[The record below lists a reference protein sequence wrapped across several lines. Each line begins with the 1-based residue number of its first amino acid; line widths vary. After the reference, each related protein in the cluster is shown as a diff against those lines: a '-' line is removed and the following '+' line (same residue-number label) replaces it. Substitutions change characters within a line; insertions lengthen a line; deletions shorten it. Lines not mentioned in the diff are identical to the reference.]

1 MKIKEGGGVMP
12 TYDNKVLPMLPL
24 RDMVIFPYMVVP
36 LFVGRD
42 KSIRSLEE
50 SINKRL
56 DIVLVAQKDSQVNT
70 PGQGDTFEIGT
81 VGNIIQLLRLPDGT
95 VKVLIEGI
103 KRVKINK
110 FVTSDEHF
118 MVEAQEVDDIE
129 DVEAEQLDAMVK
141 AVKNQF
147 ERYVRLNKKIP
158 PEMLMTISGINDPS
172 RLTDTIAAHLTLKL
186 EDKQKL
192 LGNFSIAKRL
202 EELLAM
208 MQAEMEIL
216 SIEKKIKSRVKQQ
229 IEKNQK
235 EYYLNEQ
242 INAIQKELGGNGE
255 EELDEVTELANKI
268 RDKKMPMEARE
279 RAEKELK
286 KMKMMS
292 PMSAESAVIRN
303 YIDWIIGLPW
313 EEASMDNNDIE
324 EAKRILDEDH
334 YGLTKVK
341 DRIIDYLAIKTMAG
355 DLRGPILCLVGP
367 PGVGKTSLAR
377 SIGRAVNKK
386 FVRMSLG
393 GVRDE
398 AEIRGHRRTYVG
410 ALPGKVIQGMKKA
423 GTINP
428 VFLFDEIDKMS
439 NDQQRGDPASALL
452 EVLDPEQNY
461 MFNDHYLELDY
472 NLSKVM
478 FITTANSMYTIP
490 GPLLDRM
497 EVIELS
503 SYTEEEK
510 LNIAKRYL
518 VPKQITANGLRV
530 DQVSFSDKALLFVIR
545 RYTKEAGVRSLERE
559 IATLVRKSAR
569 AILES
574 KGKKTKILINEEL
587 VEKFIEAPRY
597 KYGVVEGED
606 QIGTTNGLAWTSV
619 GGEMLVV
626 EVTVTSGR
634 GMVEVTGHLGDV
646 MRESAKAAIS
656 YVRSRAGQLGLDKD
670 FYSKTDI
677 HIHAPEAAIPKDGPS
692 AGVTIATSLVSALT
706 KRPVKRHVAM
716 TGEITIRGHVLP
728 IGGLKEK
735 IMAAYRAGVKDVI
748 IPEENVKDLKDVPEV
763 ILKAFTIHPV
773 KEADEVLRLALV
785 FNEGEQ
791 LFIGEE
797 DEYFT
802 IKGDKGYNQKNAG
815 RAPERH

>member
-1 MKIKEGGGVMP
+1 MP
-12 TYDNKVLPMLPL
+12 AVKTLPLLPL
-24 RDMVIFPYMVVP
+24 RDMVVFPYMVVP

-56 DIVLVAQKDSQVNT
+56 DIVLVAQRDSQVNN
-70 PGQGDTFEIGT
+70 PGPSDIYDIGT

-95 VKVLIEGI
+95 VKVLIEGV

-110 FVTSDEHF
+110 YTPAEDHF
-118 MVEAQEVDDIE
+118 MVEAEEIENTKDIDD
-129 DVEAEQLDAMVK
+129 EQMDALMR
-141 AVKNQF
+141 AVKSQF

-172 RLTDTIAAHLTLKL
+172 RLSDTISAHLTLKV

-192 LGNFSIAKRL
+192 LGMLSLSKRM
-202 EELLAM
+202 EELLAL

-216 SIEKKIKSRVKQQ
+216 QLEKRIKTRVKQQ
-229 IEKNQK
+229 MEKSQK

-242 INAIQKELGGNGE
+242 MNAIQKELGGAGDE
-255 EELDEVTELANKI
+255 EQDEISELAAKI
-268 RDKKMPMEARE
+268 RDKKMSAEAKE

-286 KMKMMS
+286 KLKMMS
-292 PMSAESAVIRN
+292 PMSAESAVVRN

-313 EEASMDNNDIE
+313 EDASNDNNDIE

-334 YGLTKVK
+334 YGLVKVK

-355 DLRGPILCLVGP
+355 NLRGPILCLVGP
-367 PGVGKTSLAR
+367 PGTGKTSLAH
-377 SIGRAVNKK
+377 SIARAVNKK

-393 GVRDE
+393 GIRDE

-410 ALPGKVIQGMKKA
+410 ALPGKIIQGMKKV

-428 VFLFDEIDKMS
+428 VFLLDEVDKMS
-439 NDQQRGDPASALL
+439 SDQRGDPASALL
-452 EVLDPEQNY
+452 EVLDPEQNCA
-461 MFNDHYLELDY
+461 FNDLYLELDY

-490 GPLLDRM
+490 APLLDRM

-510 LNIAKRYL
+510 LNIAKKYL
-518 VPKQITANGLRV
+518 VPKQILANGLRD
-530 DQVSFSDKALLFVIR
+530 DQISFSTQALYFIIR
-545 RYTKEAGVRSLERE
+545 RYTKEAGVRNLERE
-559 IATLVRKSAR
+559 IGTVVRKSAR

-574 KGKKTKILINEEL
+574 KGKKTKITANEALI
-587 VEKFIEAPRY
+587 EKFLEAPRY
-597 KYGVVEGED
+597 KYGVIEGED

-706 KRPVKRHVAM
+706 KRPVKKHVAM

-735 IMAAYRAGVKDVI
+735 IMAAYRAGVKEVI
-748 IPEENVKDLKDVPEV
+748 IPDENMKDLKEIPEV
-763 ILKAFTIHPV
+763 IMKEIIVHPV

-785 FNEGEQ
+785 MEEGDNI
-791 LFIGEE
+791 FTGEE
-797 DEYFT
+797 DEYMLV
-802 IKGDKGYNQKNAG
+802 KGDKGYNPKARSINK
-815 RAPERH
+815 H

>member
-1 MKIKEGGGVMP
+1 MP
-12 TYDNKVLPMLPL
+12 NTKVLPLLPL
-24 RDMVIFPYMVVP
+24 RDMVVFPYMVVP

-56 DIVLVAQKDSQVNT
+56 DIVLVAQKDSQVNSPT
-70 PGQGDTFEIGT
+70 PNDIFEIGT
-81 VGNIIQLLRLPDGT
+81 IGNVIQLLRLPDGT

-103 KRVKINK
+103 KRVKINR
-110 FVTSDEHF
+110 FLPSEDHF
-118 MVEAQEVDDIE
+118 L
-129 DVEAEQLDAMVK
+129 VEAEEIEDIDDTDQSQIEALVR
-141 AVKNQF
+141 AVKGQF

-158 PEMLMTISGINDPS
+158 PEMLMTISGINDAS
-172 RLTDTIAAHLTLKL
+172 RLSDTISAHLSLKL

-192 LGNFSIAKRL
+192 LGVMSVPKRL
-202 EELLAM
+202 EELLAL

-216 SIEKKIKSRVKQQ
+216 QLEKRIKSRVKQQ
-229 IEKNQK
+229 MEKNQK

-242 INAIQKELGGNGE
+242 INAIQKELGSE
-255 EELDEVTELANKI
+255 EELDEVTELSNKI
-268 RDKKMPMEARE
+268 RDKKMSAEARD

-286 KMKMMS
+286 KLKMMS
-292 PMSAESAVIRN
+292 PMSAESAVVRN
-303 YIDWIIGLPW
+303 YIDWILSLPW
-313 EEASMDNNDIE
+313 EEASTDNNDIE
-324 EAKRILDEDH
+324 AAKRILDEDH
-334 YGLTKVK
+334 YGLAKVK
-341 DRIIDYLAIKTMAG
+341 ERIIDYLAIKTLAG

-367 PGVGKTSLAR
+367 PGVGKTSLAK
-377 SIGRAVNKK
+377 SVARAINKK

-410 ALPGKVIQGMKKA
+410 ALPGKIIQGMRKA
-423 GTINP
+423 GTVNP
-428 VFLFDEIDKMS
+428 VFLLDEIDKMS
-439 NDQQRGDPASALL
+439 SDQRGDPASALL
-452 EVLDPEQNY
+452 EVLDPEQNST
-461 MFNDHYLELDY
+461 FNDHYLELDF
-472 NLSKVM
+472 NLSKTM

-490 GPLLDRM
+490 LPLLDRM
-497 EVIELS
+497 EVIELN

-518 VPKQITANGLRV
+518 VPKQIAANGIRD
-530 DQVSFSDKALLFVIR
+530 DQVKFSNQTLLFVIR
-545 RYTKEAGVRSLERE
+545 RYTKEAGVRTLERE
-559 IATLVRKSAR
+559 IGTLIRKSAR
-569 AILES
+569 EILES
-574 KGKKTKILINEEL
+574 KGKKQQIILTEKL
-587 VEKFIEAPRY
+587 VEKFLEAPRY
-597 KYGVVEGED
+597 KYGVIEGQD

-626 EVTVTSGR
+626 EVTVMPGR
-634 GMVEVTGHLGDV
+634 GFVEVTGHLGDV

-677 HIHAPEAAIPKDGPS
+677 HIHTPEAAIPKDGPS

-706 KRPVKRHVAM
+706 KRPVKKHVAM

-748 IPEENVKDLKDVPEV
+748 IPAENVKDLKEVPEV
-763 ILKAFTIHPV
+763 ILKELTVHPV
-773 KEADEVLRLALV
+773 KEADEVLKLALV
-785 FNEGEQ
+785 AGSGDEIFT
-791 LFIGEE
+791 GEE
-797 DEYFT
+797 EEYMF
-802 IKGDKGYNQKNAG
+802 IKGDKGYNPKSSIK
-815 RAPERH
+815 EKH

>member
-1 MKIKEGGGVMP
+1 MATVR
-12 TYDNKVLPMLPL
+12 TLPLLPL
-24 RDMVIFPYMVVP
+24 REMVVFPYMVVP

-42 KSIRSLEE
+42 KSIRALEE

-56 DIVLVAQKDSQVNT
+56 DIVLVAQKDAQVNNPSST
-70 PGQGDTFEIGT
+70 DVFEIGV
-81 VGNIIQLLRLPDGT
+81 VGNVIQLLRLPDGT

-103 KRVKINK
+103 KRVKVKK
-110 FVTSDEHF
+110 FVSTDEF
-118 MVEAQEVDDIE
+118 FS
-129 DVEAEQLDAMVK
+129 VEAEDIDDVSDVEEAQLDALVR
-141 AVKNQF
+141 AVKSQF

-158 PEMLMTISGINDPS
+158 PEMLMTIHSINDAS
-172 RLTDTIAAHLTLKL
+172 RLSDTISAHLTLKL

-192 LGNFSIAKRL
+192 LGILSIAKRL
-202 EELLAM
+202 EELLAL

-216 SIEKKIKSRVKQQ
+216 QLERRIKNRVKEQ

-242 INAIQKELGGNGE
+242 INAIQKELGSE
-255 EELDEVTELANKI
+255 EEQDEVTELANKI
-268 RDKKMPMEARE
+268 KEKKMSAEARE

-286 KMKMMS
+286 KLKMMS
-292 PMSAESAVIRN
+292 PMSAESAVVRN

-313 EEASMDNNDIE
+313 EEASIDNNDIE

-334 YGLTKVK
+334 YGLKKVK
-341 DRIIDYLAIKTMAG
+341 DRIIDYIAIKTMAG

-367 PGVGKTSLAR
+367 PGVGKTSLAH
-377 SIGRAVNKK
+377 SVARAVNRK

-410 ALPGKVIQGMKKA
+410 ALPGKIIQGMKKV

-428 VFLFDEIDKMS
+428 VFLLDEIDKMS
-439 NDQQRGDPASALL
+439 SDQRGDPASALL
-452 EVLDPEQNY
+452 EVLDPEQNFA
-461 MFNDHYLELDY
+461 FNDHYLELDY
-472 NLSKVM
+472 NLSKTL

-510 LNIAKRYL
+510 LNIARKYL
-518 VPKQITANGLRV
+518 VTKQLAANGVRE
-530 DQVSFSDKALLFVIR
+530 DQISISTQALLFVIR
-545 RYTKEAGVRSLERE
+545 RYTKESGVRSLERE
-559 IATLVRKSAR
+559 IGTLVRKSAR

-574 KGKKTKILINEEL
+574 KGKKTKIVLTEALI
-587 VEKFIEAPRY
+587 EKFLEAPRY
-597 KYGVVEGED
+597 KYGVTEGED
-606 QIGTTNGLAWTSV
+606 QIGSTNGLAWTSV

-626 EVTVTSGR
+626 EVTVMPGR
-634 GMVEVTGHLGDV
+634 GMVDVTGHLGQV
-646 MRESAKAAIS
+646 MSESAKAAIS

-677 HIHAPEAAIPKDGPS
+677 HIHATEAAIPKDGPS

-706 KRPVKRHVAM
+706 KRPVKKHVAM

-735 IMAAYRAGVKDVI
+735 IMAAYRAGVKEVI
-748 IPEENVKDLKDVPEV
+748 IPEENAKDLYEVPES
-763 ILKAFTIHPV
+763 ILKELIIHPV
-773 KEADEVLRLALV
+773 KDADQVLQLALV
-785 FNEGEQ
+785 LKEGEK
-791 LFIGEE
+791 LFVGDE
-797 DEYFT
+797 DEYIF
-802 IKGDKGYNQKNAG
+802 IKGDKGYNQKA
-815 RAPERH
+815 HSTDKH

>member
-1 MKIKEGGGVMP
+1 MSASN
-12 TYDNKVLPMLPL
+12 NKALPMLPL
-24 RDMVIFPYMVVP
+24 RDMVVFPYMVVP

-50 SINKRL
+50 SINKRM
-56 DIVLVAQKDSQVNT
+56 DIVLVAQKDAQVNV
-70 PGQGDTFEIGT
+70 PGLNDVFEIGT

-103 KRVKINK
+103 KRVKVNR
-110 FVTSDEHF
+110 FLASEESF
-118 MVEAQEVDDIE
+118 MVEAEEVDDIE
-129 DVEAEQLDAMVK
+129 DADADQLDAMVK

-192 LGNFSIAKRL
+192 LGNFSISKRL

-216 SIEKKIKSRVKQQ
+216 QIEKKIKSRVKQQ
-229 IEKNQK
+229 MEKSQK

-242 INAIQKELGGNGE
+242 INAIQKELGSE
-255 EELDEVTELANKI
+255 EEVDEITELANKI
-268 RDKKMPMEARE
+268 RDKKMPMEARD

-313 EEASMDNNDIE
+313 EEMSMDNNDIE

-367 PGVGKTSLAR
+367 PGVGKTSLAK
-377 SIGRAVNKK
+377 SIARAINKK

-410 ALPGKVIQGMKKA
+410 ALPGKVIQGMKKV

-452 EVLDPEQNY
+452 EVLDPEQNCA
-461 MFNDHYLELDY
+461 FNDHYLELDY

-518 VPKQITANGLRV
+518 VPKQIIANGLRA
-530 DQVSFSDKALLFVIR
+530 DQVSFPDKALLFVIR
-545 RYTKEAGVRSLERE
+545 RYTKESGVRSLERE

-574 KGKKTKILINEEL
+574 KGKKTKIVLSEEL

-597 KYGVVEGED
+597 KYGVIEGED

-619 GGEMLVV
+619 GGEMLIV

-677 HIHAPEAAIPKDGPS
+677 HIHATEAAIPKDGPS

-748 IPEENVKDLKDVPEV
+748 IPDENFKDLKDVPEV
-763 ILKAFTIHPV
+763 ILKELTIHPV
-773 KEADEVLRLALV
+773 KEADEVLKLALV
-785 FNEGEQ
+785 FEEGEQ
-791 LFIGEE
+791 LFVGEE
-797 DEYFT
+797 DEYLT
-802 IKGDKGYNQKNAG
+802 IKGDKGYNQRVSA
-815 RAPERH
+815 RAERH

>member
-1 MKIKEGGGVMP
+1 MSASNV
-12 TYDNKVLPMLPL
+12 KVLPMLPL
-24 RDMVIFPYMVVP
+24 RDMVVFPYMVVP
-36 LFVGRD
+36 LFVGRER
-42 KSIRSLEE
+42 SIRSLEE

-56 DIVLVAQKDSQVNT
+56 DIVLVSQRDPQVNEPT
-70 PGQGDTFEIGT
+70 QADLSEIGT
-81 VGNIIQLLRLPDGT
+81 IGNIIQLLRLPDGT

-103 KRVKINK
+103 KRVRVNK
-110 FVTSDEHF
+110 LQANTELF
-118 MVEAQEVDDIE
+118 MVEAQEIEDIE
-129 DVEAEQLDAMVK
+129 DADTEQLDAMVK

-192 LGNFSIAKRL
+192 LSNSSISKRL

-216 SIEKKIKSRVKQQ
+216 QLEKKIKSRVKQQ
-229 IEKNQK
+229 MEKNQK

-242 INAIQKELGGNGE
+242 INAIQKELGSE
-255 EELDEVTELANKI
+255 EEQDEVTELANKI
-268 RDKKMPMEARE
+268 REKRMPMEARE

-313 EEASMDNNDIE
+313 EESSIDNNDIE

-377 SIGRAVNKK
+377 SIARAVNKK

-410 ALPGKVIQGMKKA
+410 ALPGKIIQGMKKV
-423 GTINP
+423 GTVNP
-428 VFLFDEIDKMS
+428 VFLLDEIDKMS
-439 NDQQRGDPASALL
+439 SDQRGDPASALL
-452 EVLDPEQNY
+452 EVLDPEQNIA
-461 MFNDHYLELDY
+461 FNDHYLELDY
-472 NLSKVM
+472 DLSKTM

-490 GPLLDRM
+490 APLLDRM
-497 EVIELS
+497 ELIELS

-518 VPKQITANGLRV
+518 VPKQVAANGLRA
-530 DQVSFSDKALLFVIR
+530 DQVSFPDKALLFVIR
-545 RYTKEAGVRSLERE
+545 RYTKEAGVRNLERE

-574 KGKKTKILINEEL
+574 KGKKNKIVLSEDL

-597 KYGVVEGED
+597 KYGVIDGED

-677 HIHAPEAAIPKDGPS
+677 HIHATEAAIPKDGPS

-735 IMAAYRAGVKDVI
+735 IMAAYRAGVKEVI
-748 IPEENVKDLKDVPEV
+748 IPDENVKDLKDVPDV
-763 ILKAFTIHPV
+763 ILKQLVIHPV
-773 KEADEVLRLALV
+773 KETDEVLRMALV
-785 FNEGEQ
+785 FKDGEQ
-791 LFIGEE
+791 LFVGEE
-797 DEYFT
+797 DEYLT
-802 IKGDKGYNQKNAG
+802 IKGDKGYNQRVSA
-815 RAPERH
+815 RAEKH

>member
-1 MKIKEGGGVMP
+1 MS
-12 TYDNKVLPMLPL
+12 TRVLPLLPL
-24 RDMVIFPYMVVP
+24 RDMVVFPYMVVP

-56 DIVLVAQKDSQVNT
+56 DIVLIAQRDSQVNN
-70 PGQGDTFEIGT
+70 PGPSDIHETGT
-81 VGNIIQLLRLPDGT
+81 VGNVIQLLRLPDGT
-95 VKVLIEGI
+95 VKVLVEGI

-110 FVTSDEHF
+110 FMPSEDHF
-118 MVEAQEVDDIE
+118 MVEVDEIE
-129 DVEAEQLDAMVK
+129 DVKDIDDEQMDALVR

-172 RLTDTIAAHLTLKL
+172 RLSDTISAHLTLKL
-186 EDKQKL
+186 EDKQKI
-192 LGNFSIAKRL
+192 LGMLSLSKRL
-202 EELLAM
+202 EELLAL

-216 SIEKKIKSRVKQQ
+216 QLEKRIKSRVKQQ

-242 INAIQKELGGNGE
+242 INAIQKELGGGGE
-255 EELDEVTELANKI
+255 EELDEITELANKI
-268 RDKKMPMEARE
+268 KEKKMSAEAKE

-286 KMKMMS
+286 KLKMMS
-292 PMSAESAVIRN
+292 PMSAESAVVRN

-313 EEASMDNNDIE
+313 EEASNDNNDID

-341 DRIIDYLAIKTMAG
+341 DRVIDYLAIKTMAG
-355 DLRGPILCLVGP
+355 NLRGPILCLVGP
-367 PGVGKTSLAR
+367 PGVGKTSFAH
-377 SIGRAVNKK
+377 SIARAVNRK

-410 ALPGKVIQGMKKA
+410 ALPGKIIQGMKKV

-428 VFLFDEIDKMS
+428 VFLLDEVDKMS
-439 NDQQRGDPASALL
+439 SDQRGDPASALL
-452 EVLDPEQNY
+452 EVLDGEQNFA
-461 MFNDHYLELDY
+461 FNDHYLELDY

-478 FITTANSMYTIP
+478 FVTTANSMYTIP
-490 GPLLDRM
+490 APLLDRM

-510 LNIAKRYL
+510 LNIAKKYL
-518 VPKQITANGLRV
+518 LPKQITANGLRD
-530 DQVSFSDKALLFVIR
+530 DQISFSSQALLFVIR
-545 RYTKEAGVRSLERE
+545 RYTKEAGVRNLERE
-559 IATLVRKSAR
+559 IGTLVRKSAR

-574 KGKKTKILINEEL
+574 KGKKTKIVLNEALI
-587 VEKFIEAPRY
+587 EKFLEAPRY
-597 KYGVVEGED
+597 KYGVVEGQD

-706 KRPVKRHVAM
+706 KRPVKKHVAM

-735 IMAAYRAGVKDVI
+735 IMAAYRAGVKEVI
-748 IPEENVKDLKDVPEV
+748 IPDENVKDLKDVPEV
-763 ILKAFTIHPV
+763 IMKELIIHPV

-785 FNEGEQ
+785 REEGDEI
-791 LFIGEE
+791 FVGEE
-797 DEYFT
+797 DEYMYV
-802 IKGDKGYNQKNAG
+802 KGDKGYNPKTHAIG
-815 RAPERH
+815 KH

>member
-1 MKIKEGGGVMP
+1 MP
-12 TYDNKVLPMLPL
+12 NTKVLPLLPL
-24 RDMVIFPYMVVP
+24 RDMVVFPYMVVP

-56 DIVLVAQKDSQVNT
+56 DIVLVAQKDSQVNSPT
-70 PGQGDTFEIGT
+70 PNDIFEIGT
-81 VGNIIQLLRLPDGT
+81 VGNVIQLLRLPDGT

-103 KRVKINK
+103 KRVKINR
-110 FVTSDEHF
+110 FLPSEDHF
-118 MVEAQEVDDIE
+118 LVEAQEIE
-129 DVEAEQLDAMVK
+129 DIDDTDQSQIEALVR
-141 AVKNQF
+141 AVKGQF

-158 PEMLMTISGINDPS
+158 PEMLMTISGINDAS
-172 RLTDTIAAHLTLKL
+172 RLSDTISAHLSLKL

-192 LGNFSIAKRL
+192 LGVMSVPKRL
-202 EELLAM
+202 EELLAL

-216 SIEKKIKSRVKQQ
+216 QLEKRIKSRVKQQ
-229 IEKNQK
+229 MEKNQK

-242 INAIQKELGGNGE
+242 INAIQKELGSE
-255 EELDEVTELANKI
+255 EELDEVTELSNKI
-268 RDKKMPMEARE
+268 RDKKMSAEARD

-286 KMKMMS
+286 KLKMMS
-292 PMSAESAVIRN
+292 PMSAESAVVRN
-303 YIDWIIGLPW
+303 YIDWILSLPW
-313 EEASMDNNDIE
+313 EDVSTDNNDIE
-324 EAKRILDEDH
+324 AAKRILDEDH
-334 YGLTKVK
+334 YGLVKVK
-341 DRIIDYLAIKTMAG
+341 ERIIDYLAIKTLAG

-367 PGVGKTSLAR
+367 PGTGKTSLAK
-377 SIGRAVNKK
+377 SVARAINKK

-410 ALPGKVIQGMKKA
+410 ALPGKIIQGMRKA
-423 GTINP
+423 GTVNP
-428 VFLFDEIDKMS
+428 VFLLDEIDKMS
-439 NDQQRGDPASALL
+439 SDQRGDPASALL
-452 EVLDPEQNY
+452 EVLDPEQNST
-461 MFNDHYLELDY
+461 FNDHYLELDF
-472 NLSKVM
+472 NLAKTM

-490 GPLLDRM
+490 LPLLDRM
-497 EVIELS
+497 EVIELN

-518 VPKQITANGLRV
+518 VPKQIAANGIRD
-530 DQVSFSDKALLFVIR
+530 DQVKFSNQTLLFVIR
-545 RYTKEAGVRSLERE
+545 RYTKEAGVRTLERE
-559 IATLVRKSAR
+559 IGTLIRKSAR
-569 AILES
+569 EILES
-574 KGKKTKILINEEL
+574 KGKKHQIILTEKL
-587 VEKFIEAPRY
+587 VEKFLEAPRY
-597 KYGVVEGED
+597 KYGVIEGQD

-626 EVTVTSGR
+626 EVTVMPGR
-634 GMVEVTGHLGDV
+634 GFVEVTGHLGDV

-677 HIHAPEAAIPKDGPS
+677 HIHTPEAAIPKDGPS

-706 KRPVKRHVAM
+706 KRPVKKHVAM

-748 IPEENVKDLKDVPEV
+748 IPAENVKDLKEVPEV
-763 ILKAFTIHPV
+763 ILNELTIHPV
-773 KEADEVLRLALV
+773 KEADEVLKLALV
-785 FNEGEQ
+785 AGS
-791 LFIGEE
+791 GEE
-797 DEYFT
+797 IFTGEEEEYMF
-802 IKGDKGYNQKNAG
+802 IKGDKGYSPKSSIK
-815 RAPERH
+815 EKH

>member
-1 MKIKEGGGVMP
+1 
-12 TYDNKVLPMLPL
+12 MLPL
-24 RDMVIFPYMVVP
+24 RDMVVFPYMVVP

-56 DIVLVAQKDSQVNT
+56 DIVLAAQKDSQVND
-70 PGQGDTFEIGT
+70 PGMNDLFEIGT

-110 FVTSDEHF
+110 MAATTDHFV
-118 MVEAQEVDDIE
+118 VEAQEIE
-129 DVEAEQLDAMVK
+129 DVEDVDAEQLDAMVK
-141 AVKNQF
+141 AVKGQF

-192 LGNFSIAKRL
+192 LSNFSISKRL

-216 SIEKKIKSRVKQQ
+216 QLEKKIKSRVKQQ
-229 IEKNQK
+229 MEKNQK

-242 INAIQKELGGNGE
+242 INAIQKELGSE
-255 EELDEVTELANKI
+255 EEIDEVTELANKI

-367 PGVGKTSLAR
+367 PGVGKTSLAK
-377 SIGRAVNKK
+377 SIARAVNKK

-410 ALPGKVIQGMKKA
+410 ALPGKVIQGMKKV

-439 NDQQRGDPASALL
+439 SDQQRGDPASALL
-452 EVLDPEQNY
+452 EVLDPEQNVA
-461 MFNDHYLELDY
+461 FNDHYLELDY

-518 VPKQITANGLRV
+518 VPKQIAANGLRV
-530 DQVSFSDKALLFVIR
+530 DQVSFPDKALLFIIR

-574 KGKKTKILINEEL
+574 KGKKNKVVLSEEL

-619 GGEMLVV
+619 GGEMLIV

-677 HIHAPEAAIPKDGPS
+677 HIHATEAAIPKDGPS

-735 IMAAYRAGVKDVI
+735 IMAAYRAGVKEVI
-748 IPEENVKDLKDVPEV
+748 IPDENFKDLKEVPEV
-763 ILKAFTIHPV
+763 IMKELTVHPV

-791 LFIGEE
+791 LFVGEE
-797 DEYFT
+797 DEYLT
-802 IKGDKGYNQKNAG
+802 IKGDKGYNQRVSA
-815 RAPERH
+815 RAERH

>member
-1 MKIKEGGGVMP
+1 MSVSN
-12 TYDNKVLPMLPL
+12 NKALPMLPL
-24 RDMVIFPYMVVP
+24 RDMVVFPYMVVP

-50 SINKRL
+50 SINKRM
-56 DIVLVAQKDSQVNT
+56 DIVLVAQKDAQVNV
-70 PGQGDTFEIGT
+70 PGLNDVFEIGT

-103 KRVKINK
+103 KRVKVNR
-110 FVTSDEHF
+110 FLSSEESF
-118 MVEAQEVDDIE
+118 MVEAEEVDDIE
-129 DVEAEQLDAMVK
+129 DADADQLDAMVK

-192 LGNFSIAKRL
+192 LGNFSISKRL

-216 SIEKKIKSRVKQQ
+216 QIEKKIKSRVKQQ
-229 IEKNQK
+229 MEKSQK

-242 INAIQKELGGNGE
+242 INAIQKELGSE
-255 EELDEVTELANKI
+255 EEVDEITELANKI
-268 RDKKMPMEARE
+268 RDKKMPMEARD

-313 EEASMDNNDIE
+313 EEMSMDNNDIE

-367 PGVGKTSLAR
+367 PGVGKTSLAK
-377 SIGRAVNKK
+377 SIARAINKK

-410 ALPGKVIQGMKKA
+410 ALPGKVIQGMKKV

-452 EVLDPEQNY
+452 EVLDPEQNCA
-461 MFNDHYLELDY
+461 FNDHYLELDY

-518 VPKQITANGLRV
+518 VPKQIVANGLRA
-530 DQVSFSDKALLFVIR
+530 DQVSFPDKALLFVIR
-545 RYTKEAGVRSLERE
+545 RYTKESGVRSLERE

-574 KGKKTKILINEEL
+574 KGKKTKIVLSEEL

-597 KYGVVEGED
+597 KYGVIEGED

-619 GGEMLVV
+619 GGEMLIV

-677 HIHAPEAAIPKDGPS
+677 HIHATEAAIPKDGPS

-748 IPEENVKDLKDVPEV
+748 IPDENFKDLKDVPEV
-763 ILKAFTIHPV
+763 ILKELTIHPV
-773 KEADEVLRLALV
+773 KEADEVLKLALV
-785 FNEGEQ
+785 FEEGEQ
-791 LFIGEE
+791 LFVGEE
-797 DEYFT
+797 DEYLT
-802 IKGDKGYNQKNAG
+802 IKGDKGYNQRVSA
-815 RAPERH
+815 RAERH

>member
-1 MKIKEGGGVMP
+1 MP
-12 TYDNKVLPMLPL
+12 TTRILPLLPL
-24 RDMVIFPYMVVP
+24 RDMIVFPYMVVP

-56 DIVLVAQKDSQVNT
+56 DIVLVAQRDSQVNSPT
-70 PGQGDTFEIGT
+70 PNDIFDIGT
-81 VGNIIQLLRLPDGT
+81 VGNVIQLLRLPDGT

-103 KRVKINK
+103 KRVKVNR
-110 FVTSDEHF
+110 FLPSEDHF
-118 MVEAQEVDDIE
+118 L
-129 DVEAEQLDAMVK
+129 VEAEEMEDVDDTDQSQMEALVR
-141 AVKNQF
+141 AVKGQF

-158 PEMLMTISGINDPS
+158 PEMLMTISGITDAG
-172 RLTDTIAAHLTLKL
+172 RLADTISAHLTLKL

-192 LGNFSIAKRL
+192 LGMLSVPKRL
-202 EELLAM
+202 EELLAL

-216 SIEKKIKSRVKQQ
+216 QLEKRIKSRVKQQ
-229 IEKNQK
+229 MEKNQK

-242 INAIQKELGGNGE
+242 INAIQKELGSE
-255 EELDEVTELANKI
+255 EEQDEVTELANKI
-268 RDKKMPMEARE
+268 REKKMSAEARD

-286 KMKMMS
+286 KLKMMS
-292 PMSAESAVIRN
+292 PMSAESAVVRN

-313 EEASMDNNDIE
+313 DEVSTDNNDIE

-334 YGLTKVK
+334 YGLHKVK
-341 DRIIDYLAIKTMAG
+341 ERIIDYLAIKTLAG

-367 PGVGKTSLAR
+367 PGVGKTSLAH
-377 SIGRAVNKK
+377 SIARAVNKK

-410 ALPGKVIQGMKKA
+410 ALPGKVIQGMRKA
-423 GTINP
+423 GTNNP
-428 VFLFDEIDKMS
+428 VFLLDEIDKMS
-439 NDQQRGDPASALL
+439 SDQRGDPASALL
-452 EVLDPEQNY
+452 EVLDPEQNFS
-461 MFNDHYLELDY
+461 FNDHYLELDY
-472 NLSKVM
+472 NLSKTM

-490 GPLLDRM
+490 LPLLDRM
-497 EVIELS
+497 EVIELN

-518 VPKQITANGLRV
+518 VPKQITANGIRD
-530 DQVSFSDKALLFVIR
+530 DQVKFSNQALLFVIR
-545 RYTKEAGVRSLERE
+545 RYTKEAGVRTLERE
-559 IATLVRKSAR
+559 IGTLIRKSAR
-569 AILES
+569 EILES
-574 KGKKTKILINEEL
+574 KGKKQQIILTEKLI
-587 VEKFIEAPRY
+587 EKFLEAPIY
-597 KYGVVEGED
+597 KYGVIEGQD
-606 QIGTTNGLAWTSV
+606 QVGTTNGLAWTSV

-626 EVTVTSGR
+626 EVTVMPGR
-634 GMVEVTGHLGDV
+634 GFVEVTGHLGDV

-677 HIHAPEAAIPKDGPS
+677 HIHTPEAAIPKDGPS

-735 IMAAYRAGVKDVI
+735 IMAAYRAGVTDVI

-763 ILKAFTIHPV
+763 IMKALVVHPV
-773 KEADEVLRLALV
+773 KEADEVLKLALV
-785 FNEGEQ
+785 AGEGEKIF
-791 LFIGEE
+791 LGEE
-797 DEYFT
+797 EEYMF
-802 IKGDKGYNQKNAG
+802 IKGDKGYNPKSSIKDK
-815 RAPERH
+815 H

>member
-1 MKIKEGGGVMP
+1 MP
-12 TYDNKVLPMLPL
+12 ASNVKALPMLPL
-24 RDMVIFPYMVVP
+24 RDMVVFPYMVVP
-36 LFVGRD
+36 LFVGRE

-56 DIVLVAQKDSQVNT
+56 DIVLTAQKDSQVND
-70 PGQGDTFEIGT
+70 PGVNDLFEIGT
-81 VGNIIQLLRLPDGT
+81 IGNIIQLLRLPDGT

-103 KRVKINK
+103 KRVKMNK
-110 FVTSDEHF
+110 MLSSTDHF
-118 MVEAQEVDDIE
+118 MVEAQEIEDIE
-129 DVEAEQLDAMVK
+129 DVDAEQLDAMVK
-141 AVKNQF
+141 AVKGQF

-192 LGNFSIAKRL
+192 LSNFSISKRL

-216 SIEKKIKSRVKQQ
+216 QLEKKIKSRVKQQ
-229 IEKNQK
+229 MEKNQK

-242 INAIQKELGGNGE
+242 INAIQKELGSE
-255 EELDEVTELANKI
+255 EEQDEITELANKI
-268 RDKKMPMEARE
+268 REKKMPMEARE

-367 PGVGKTSLAR
+367 PGVGKTSLAK
-377 SIGRAVNKK
+377 SIARAVNKK

-410 ALPGKVIQGMKKA
+410 ALPGKVIQGMKKV

-439 NDQQRGDPASALL
+439 SDQQRGDPASALL
-452 EVLDPEQNY
+452 EVLDPEQNVA
-461 MFNDHYLELDY
+461 FNDHYLELDY

-518 VPKQITANGLRV
+518 VPKQIAANGLRI
-530 DQVSFSDKALLFVIR
+530 DQVSFPDKALLFIIR

-574 KGKKTKILINEEL
+574 KGKKNKVVLSEEL

-597 KYGVVEGED
+597 KYGVIEGED

-619 GGEMLVV
+619 GGEMLIV

-677 HIHAPEAAIPKDGPS
+677 HIHATEAAIPKDGPS

-735 IMAAYRAGVKDVI
+735 IMAAYRAGVKEVI
-748 IPEENVKDLKDVPEV
+748 IPDENFKDLKDVPEV
-763 ILKAFTIHPV
+763 ILKELTVHPV

-785 FNEGEQ
+785 FNKGEQ
-791 LFIGEE
+791 LFVGEE
-797 DEYFT
+797 DEYLT
-802 IKGDKGYNQKNAG
+802 IKGDKGYNQRVSA
-815 RAPERH
+815 RAERH

>member
-1 MKIKEGGGVMP
+1 MP
-12 TYDNKVLPMLPL
+12 ASNVKALPMLPL
-24 RDMVIFPYMVVP
+24 RDMVVFPYMVVP

-56 DIVLVAQKDSQVNT
+56 DIVLAAQKDSQVND
-70 PGQGDTFEIGT
+70 PGMNDLFEIGT

-110 FVTSDEHF
+110 MAATTDHFV
-118 MVEAQEVDDIE
+118 VEAQEIE
-129 DVEAEQLDAMVK
+129 DVEDVDAEQLDAMVK
-141 AVKNQF
+141 AVKGQF

-192 LGNFSIAKRL
+192 LSNFSISKRL

-216 SIEKKIKSRVKQQ
+216 QLEKKIKSRVKQQ
-229 IEKNQK
+229 MEKNQK

-242 INAIQKELGGNGE
+242 INAIQKELGSE
-255 EELDEVTELANKI
+255 EEIDEVTELANKI

-367 PGVGKTSLAR
+367 PGVGKTSLAK
-377 SIGRAVNKK
+377 SIARAVNKK

-410 ALPGKVIQGMKKA
+410 ALPGKVIQGMKKV

-439 NDQQRGDPASALL
+439 SDQQRGDPASALL
-452 EVLDPEQNY
+452 EVLDPEQNVA
-461 MFNDHYLELDY
+461 FNDHYLELDY

-518 VPKQITANGLRV
+518 VPKQIAANGLRV
-530 DQVSFSDKALLFVIR
+530 DQVSFPDKALLFIIR

-574 KGKKTKILINEEL
+574 KGKKNKVVLSEEL

-619 GGEMLVV
+619 GGEMLIV

-677 HIHAPEAAIPKDGPS
+677 HIHATEAAIPKDGPS

-735 IMAAYRAGVKDVI
+735 IMAAYRAGVKEVI
-748 IPEENVKDLKDVPEV
+748 IPDENFKDLKEVPEV
-763 ILKAFTIHPV
+763 IMKELTVHPV

-791 LFIGEE
+791 LFVGEE
-797 DEYFT
+797 DEYLT
-802 IKGDKGYNQKNAG
+802 IKGDKGYNQRVSA
-815 RAPERH
+815 RAERH

>member
-1 MKIKEGGGVMP
+1 MATVR
-12 TYDNKVLPMLPL
+12 TLPLLPL
-24 RDMVIFPYMVVP
+24 REMVVFPYMVVP

-56 DIVLVAQKDSQVNT
+56 DIVLVAQKDAQVNN
-70 PGQGDTFEIGT
+70 PSPNDVFDIGV
-81 VGNIIQLLRLPDGT
+81 VGNVIQLLRLPDGT

-103 KRVKINK
+103 KRVKVKK
-110 FVTSDEHF
+110 FVSTEEFFS
-118 MVEAQEVDDIE
+118 VEAEDIE
-129 DVEAEQLDAMVK
+129 DVADVEEAQLDALVR
-141 AVKNQF
+141 AVKSQF

-158 PEMLMTISGINDPS
+158 PEMLMTIHSINDAS
-172 RLTDTIAAHLTLKL
+172 RLSDTISAHLTLKL
-186 EDKQKL
+186 DDKQKL
-192 LGNFSIAKRL
+192 LGILSIAKRL
-202 EELLAM
+202 EELLAL

-216 SIEKKIKSRVKQQ
+216 QLERRIKNRVKQQ

-242 INAIQKELGGNGE
+242 INAIQKELGSE
-255 EELDEVTELANKI
+255 EEQDEVTELANKI
-268 RDKKMPMEARE
+268 KEKKMSAEARE

-286 KMKMMS
+286 KLKMMS
-292 PMSAESAVIRN
+292 PMSAESAVVRN

-313 EEASMDNNDIE
+313 EEASIDNNDIE

-334 YGLTKVK
+334 YGLKKVK
-341 DRIIDYLAIKTMAG
+341 DRIVDYIAIKTMAG
-355 DLRGPILCLVGP
+355 NLRGPILCLVGP
-367 PGVGKTSLAR
+367 PGVGKTSLAH
-377 SIGRAVNKK
+377 SVARAVNRK

-410 ALPGKVIQGMKKA
+410 ALPGKILQGMKKA

-428 VFLFDEIDKMS
+428 VFLLDEIDKMS
-439 NDQQRGDPASALL
+439 SDQRGDPASALL
-452 EVLDPEQNY
+452 EVLDPEQNFA
-461 MFNDHYLELDY
+461 FNDHYLELDY
-472 NLSKVM
+472 NLSKTL

-490 GPLLDRM
+490 SPLLDRM

-510 LNIAKRYL
+510 LNIAKKYL
-518 VPKQITANGLRV
+518 VAKQLIANGLRE
-530 DQVSFSDKALLFVIR
+530 DQISLSTQSLLFVIR
-545 RYTKEAGVRSLERE
+545 RYTKESGVRSLERE
-559 IATLVRKSAR
+559 IGTLVRKSAR

-574 KGKKTKILINEEL
+574 KGKKTKIILNEALI
-587 VEKFIEAPRY
+587 EKFLEAPRY
-597 KYGVVEGED
+597 KYGVTEGED
-606 QIGTTNGLAWTSV
+606 QIGSTNGLAWTSV

-626 EVTVTSGR
+626 EVTVMPGR
-634 GMVEVTGHLGDV
+634 GIVEVTGHLGQV
-646 MRESAKAAIS
+646 MSESAKAAIS

-677 HIHAPEAAIPKDGPS
+677 HIHATEAAIPKDGPS

-706 KRPVKRHVAM
+706 KRPVKKHVAM

-735 IMAAYRAGVKDVI
+735 IMAAYRAGVTEVI
-748 IPEENVKDLKDVPEV
+748 IPEENAKDLYEVPET
-763 ILKAFTIHPV
+763 ILKSLTIHPV
-773 KEADEVLRLALV
+773 KDADQVLQLALV
-785 FNEGEQ
+785 LKEGEK
-791 LFIGEE
+791 LFIGDE
-797 DEYFT
+797 DEYLF
-802 IKGDKGYNQKNAG
+802 IKGDKGYNQKT
-815 RAPERH
+815 RAVDKH

>member
-1 MKIKEGGGVMP
+1 MATVRA
-12 TYDNKVLPMLPL
+12 LPLLPL
-24 RDMVIFPYMVVP
+24 REMVVFPYMVVP

-56 DIVLVAQKDSQVNT
+56 DIVLVAQKDAQVNN
-70 PGQGDTFEIGT
+70 PGPNDVFDVGV
-81 VGNIIQLLRLPDGT
+81 VGNVIQLLRLPDGT

-103 KRVKINK
+103 KRVKVIK
-110 FVTSDEHF
+110 FLST
-118 MVEAQEVDDIE
+118 DDFFN
-129 DVEAEQLDAMVK
+129 VEAEDIDDVTDADEAQVDALAR

-158 PEMLMTISGINDPS
+158 PEMLMTIHGINDAS
-172 RLTDTIAAHLTLKL
+172 RLSDTISAHLTLKL
-186 EDKQKL
+186 DDKQKL
-192 LGNFSIAKRL
+192 LKILSVAKRL
-202 EELLAM
+202 EELLAL

-216 SIEKKIKSRVKQQ
+216 QLERRIKNRVKEQ

-242 INAIQKELGGNGE
+242 INAIQKELGSE
-255 EELDEVTELANKI
+255 EEQDEVTELANKI
-268 RDKKMPMEARE
+268 REKKMSAEARE

-286 KMKMMS
+286 KLKMMS
-292 PMSAESAVIRN
+292 PMSAESAVVRN

-313 EEASMDNNDIE
+313 EEASIDNNDIE

-334 YGLTKVK
+334 YGLKKVK
-341 DRIIDYLAIKTMAG
+341 DRIVDYIAIKTMAG

-367 PGVGKTSLAR
+367 PGVGKTSLAH
-377 SIGRAVNKK
+377 SVARAVNRK

-410 ALPGKVIQGMKKA
+410 ALPGKILQGMKKV

-428 VFLFDEIDKMS
+428 VFLLDEIDKMS
-439 NDQQRGDPASALL
+439 SDQRGDPASALL
-452 EVLDPEQNY
+452 EVLDPEQNFA
-461 MFNDHYLELDY
+461 FNDHYLELDY
-472 NLSKVM
+472 NLSKTL

-490 GPLLDRM
+490 APLLDRM

-510 LNIAKRYL
+510 LNIAKKYL
-518 VPKQITANGLRV
+518 VTKQLAANGVRE
-530 DQVSFSDKALLFVIR
+530 DQISISTQSLLFVIR
-545 RYTKEAGVRSLERE
+545 RYTKESGVRSLERE
-559 IATLVRKSAR
+559 IGTLIRKSAR

-574 KGKKTKILINEEL
+574 KGKKTKIILTETLI
-587 VEKFIEAPRY
+587 EKFLEAPKY
-597 KYGVVEGED
+597 KYGVTEGED
-606 QIGTTNGLAWTSV
+606 QIGSTNGLAWTSV

-626 EVTVTSGR
+626 EVTVMPGR
-634 GMVEVTGHLGDV
+634 GMVDVTGHLGQV
-646 MRESAKAAIS
+646 MSESAKAAIS
-656 YVRSRAGQLGLDKD
+656 YVRSRASQLGLDKD

-677 HIHAPEAAIPKDGPS
+677 HIHATEAAIPKDGPS

-706 KRPVKRHVAM
+706 KRPVKKHVAM

-735 IMAAYRAGVKDVI
+735 IMAAYRAGVKEVI
-748 IPEENVKDLKDVPEV
+748 IPEENAKDLYEVPES
-763 ILKAFTIHPV
+763 ILKELIIHPV
-773 KEADEVLRLALV
+773 KDADEVLKLALV
-785 FNEGEQ
+785 MKEGEE
-791 LFIGEE
+791 LFVGEE
-797 DEYFT
+797 EEYIF
-802 IKGDKGYNQKNAG
+802 IKGDKGYNQKT
-815 RAPERH
+815 RSVDKH

>member
-1 MKIKEGGGVMP
+1 MP
-12 TYDNKVLPMLPL
+12 NTRVLPLLPL
-24 RDMVIFPYMVVP
+24 RDMVVFPYMVVP

-56 DIVLVAQKDSQVNT
+56 DVVLVAQKDSQVNNPT
-70 PGQGDTFEIGT
+70 PGDIFEMGT
-81 VGNIIQLLRLPDGT
+81 VGNVIQLLRLPDGT

-110 FVTSDEHF
+110 FLPSEDHF
-118 MVEAQEVDDIE
+118 L
-129 DVEAEQLDAMVK
+129 VEAEEVEDIDDTDQSQMEALVR
-141 AVKNQF
+141 AVKGQF

-158 PEMLMTISGINDPS
+158 PEMLMTISGINDAS
-172 RLTDTIAAHLTLKL
+172 RLSDTISAHLTLKL

-192 LGNFSIAKRL
+192 LGILSIPKRL
-202 EELLAM
+202 EELLAL

-216 SIEKKIKSRVKQQ
+216 QLEKRIKGRVKQQ
-229 IEKNQK
+229 MEKNQK

-242 INAIQKELGGNGE
+242 INAIQKELGAE
-255 EELDEVTELANKI
+255 EEQDEITELAGKI
-268 RDKKMPMEARE
+268 RDKKMTAEARE

-286 KMKMMS
+286 KLKMMS
-292 PMSAESAVIRN
+292 PMSAESAVVRN
-303 YIDWIIGLPW
+303 YIDWILSLPW
-313 EEASMDNNDIE
+313 EEGSTDNNDIE

-334 YGLTKVK
+334 YGLVKVK
-341 DRIIDYLAIKTMAG
+341 DRVIDYLAIKTLAG

-367 PGVGKTSLAR
+367 PGVGKTSLAK
-377 SIGRAVNKK
+377 SVARAVNRK

-410 ALPGKVIQGMKKA
+410 ALPGKIIQGMRKA

-428 VFLFDEIDKMS
+428 VFLLDEVDKMS
-439 NDQQRGDPASALL
+439 SDQQRGDPASALL
-452 EVLDPEQNY
+452 EVLDPEQNVA
-461 MFNDHYLELDY
+461 FNDHYLELDF
-472 NLSKVM
+472 NLSKTL

-490 GPLLDRM
+490 LPLLDRM
-497 EVIELS
+497 EVIELN

-510 LNIAKRYL
+510 LNIAKKYL
-518 VPKQITANGLRV
+518 VPKQIAANGIRE
-530 DQVSFSDKALLFVIR
+530 DQVKFSSQTLLFVIR
-545 RYTKEAGVRSLERE
+545 RYTKESGVRTLERE
-559 IATLVRKSAR
+559 IGTLIRKSAR
-569 AILES
+569 EMLES
-574 KGKKTKILINEEL
+574 KGKKQQIILTEKLI
-587 VEKFIEAPRY
+587 EKFLEAPRY
-597 KYGVVEGED
+597 KYGVIEGYD

-626 EVTVTSGR
+626 EVTVMSGR
-634 GMVEVTGHLGDV
+634 GLVEVTGHLGDV
-646 MRESAKAAIS
+646 MKESAKAAIS

-677 HIHAPEAAIPKDGPS
+677 HIHATEAAIPKDGPS

-706 KRPVKRHVAM
+706 KRPVKKHFAM

-748 IPEENVKDLKDVPEV
+748 IPEENVKDLKEVPEV
-763 ILKAFTIHPV
+763 ILKELTIHPV
-773 KEADEVLRLALV
+773 KEADEVLKLALV
-785 FNEGEQ
+785 TEEGEKI
-791 LFIGEE
+791 FMGEE
-797 DEYFT
+797 EEYMF
-802 IKGDKGYNQKNAG
+802 IKGDKGYNP
-815 RAPERH
+815 RATVKEKH

>member
-1 MKIKEGGGVMP
+1 MSTVR
-12 TYDNKVLPMLPL
+12 TLPLLPL
-24 RDMVIFPYMVVP
+24 REMVVFPYMVVP

-56 DIVLVAQKDSQVNT
+56 DIVLVAQKDAQVNN
-70 PGQGDTFEIGT
+70 PAPNDVYDIGV
-81 VGNIIQLLRLPDGT
+81 VGNVIQLLRLPDGT

-103 KRVKINK
+103 KRVKVNK
-110 FVTSDEHF
+110 FVSADEF
-118 MVEAQEVDDIE
+118 FSVEAEDIE
-129 DVEAEQLDAMVK
+129 DVADVDDSQLDALVR
-141 AVKNQF
+141 AVKGQF

-158 PEMLMTISGINDPS
+158 PEMLMTIHGINDAS
-172 RLTDTIAAHLTLKL
+172 RLSDTISAHLTLKL

-192 LGNFSIAKRL
+192 LGILSISKRL
-202 EELLAM
+202 EELLAL

-216 SIEKKIKSRVKQQ
+216 QLERRIKNRVKQQ

-242 INAIQKELGGNGE
+242 INAIQKELGAE
-255 EELDEVTELANKI
+255 EEQDEVTELANKI
-268 RDKKMPMEARE
+268 KEKKMSAEARE

-286 KMKMMS
+286 KLKMMS
-292 PMSAESAVIRN
+292 PMSAESAVVRN

-313 EEASMDNNDIE
+313 EDASIDNNDIE

-334 YGLTKVK
+334 YGLKKVK
-341 DRIIDYLAIKTMAG
+341 DRIIDYLAVKTMAG

-367 PGVGKTSLAR
+367 PGVGKTSLAH
-377 SIGRAVNKK
+377 SIARAVNKK

-410 ALPGKVIQGMKKA
+410 ALPGKVIQGMKKV

-428 VFLFDEIDKMS
+428 VFLLDEIDKMNS
-439 NDQQRGDPASALL
+439 DQRGDPASALL
-452 EVLDPEQNY
+452 EVLDPAQNFS
-461 MFNDHYLELDY
+461 FNDHYLELDY
-472 NLSKVM
+472 NLSRVL

-490 GPLLDRM
+490 APLLDRM

-510 LNIAKRYL
+510 LNIAKKYL
-518 VPKQITANGLRV
+518 VPKQIAANGLRN
-530 DQVSFSDKALLFVIR
+530 DQISFSSQALLFVIR
-545 RYTKEAGVRSLERE
+545 RYTKEAGVRNLERE
-559 IATLVRKSAR
+559 IGTLVRKSAR

-574 KGKKTKILINEEL
+574 KGKKTKVVLNEVLI
-587 VEKFIEAPRY
+587 EKFLETPRY
-597 KYGVVEGED
+597 KYGVIEGED
-606 QIGTTNGLAWTSV
+606 QIGSTNGLAWTSV

-626 EVTVTSGR
+626 EVTVMPGR
-634 GMVEVTGHLGDV
+634 GMVDVTGHLGQV
-646 MRESAKAAIS
+646 MSESAKAAIS
-656 YVRSRAGQLGLDKD
+656 YVRSRASQLGLDKD

-677 HIHAPEAAIPKDGPS
+677 HIHATEAAIPKDGPS

-706 KRPVKRHVAM
+706 KRPVKKHVAM

-748 IPEENVKDLKDVPEV
+748 IPEENAKDLYEVPET
-763 ILKAFTIHPV
+763 ILKELVIHPV
-773 KEADEVLRLALV
+773 KDADEVLQLALV
-785 FNEGEQ
+785 LNEGEK
-791 LFIGEE
+791 LFVGEE
-797 DEYFT
+797 EEYIF
-802 IKGDKGYNQKNAG
+802 IKGDKGYNQKA
-815 RAPERH
+815 RSVDKH

>member
-1 MKIKEGGGVMP
+1 MSASNV
-12 TYDNKVLPMLPL
+12 KVLPMLPL
-24 RDMVIFPYMVVP
+24 RDMVVFPYMVVP
-36 LFVGRD
+36 LFVGRER
-42 KSIRSLEE
+42 SIRSLEE

-56 DIVLVAQKDSQVNT
+56 DIVLVSQRDPQVNEPT
-70 PGQGDTFEIGT
+70 QADLSEVGT
-81 VGNIIQLLRLPDGT
+81 IGNIIQLLRLPDGT

-103 KRVKINK
+103 KRVRVNK
-110 FVTSDEHF
+110 LQANTELF
-118 MVEAQEVDDIE
+118 MVEAQEVEDIE
-129 DVEAEQLDAMVK
+129 DADTEQLDAMVK

-192 LGNFSIAKRL
+192 LSNSSISKRL

-216 SIEKKIKSRVKQQ
+216 QLEKKIKSRVKQQ
-229 IEKNQK
+229 MEKNQK

-242 INAIQKELGGNGE
+242 INAIQKELGSE
-255 EELDEVTELANKI
+255 EEQDEVTELANKI
-268 RDKKMPMEARE
+268 REKRMPMEARE

-313 EEASMDNNDIE
+313 EESSIDNNDIE

-377 SIGRAVNKK
+377 SIARAVNKK

-410 ALPGKVIQGMKKA
+410 ALPGKIIQGMKKV
-423 GTINP
+423 GTVNP
-428 VFLFDEIDKMS
+428 VFLLDEIDKMS
-439 NDQQRGDPASALL
+439 SDQRGDPASALL
-452 EVLDPEQNY
+452 EVLDPEQNVA
-461 MFNDHYLELDY
+461 FNDHYLELDY
-472 NLSKVM
+472 DLSKTM

-490 GPLLDRM
+490 APLLDRM
-497 EVIELS
+497 ELIELS

-518 VPKQITANGLRV
+518 VPKQVAANGLRS
-530 DQVSFSDKALLFVIR
+530 DQVSFPDKALLFVIR
-545 RYTKEAGVRSLERE
+545 RYTKEAGVRNLERE

-574 KGKKTKILINEEL
+574 KGKKNKIVLSEEL

-597 KYGVVEGED
+597 KYGVIDGED

-677 HIHAPEAAIPKDGPS
+677 HIHATEAAIPKDGPS

-735 IMAAYRAGVKDVI
+735 IMAAYRAGVKEVI
-748 IPEENVKDLKDVPEV
+748 IPDENVKDLKDVPDV
-763 ILKAFTIHPV
+763 ILKQLVIHPV
-773 KEADEVLRLALV
+773 KETDEVLRMALV
-785 FNEGEQ
+785 FKDGEQ
-791 LFIGEE
+791 LFVGEE
-797 DEYFT
+797 DEYLT
-802 IKGDKGYNQKNAG
+802 IKGDKGYNQRVSA
-815 RAPERH
+815 RAEKH